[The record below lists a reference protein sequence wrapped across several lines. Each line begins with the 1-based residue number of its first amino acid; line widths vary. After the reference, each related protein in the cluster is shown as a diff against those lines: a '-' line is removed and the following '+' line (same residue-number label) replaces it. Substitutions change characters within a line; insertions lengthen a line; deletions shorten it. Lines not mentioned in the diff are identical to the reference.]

1 MNKICVYAPAMNS
14 MLRILLAVVSGL
26 TGLGAL
32 YLIQAPDQLAYS
44 QALELGAVTL
54 LLAATLISIAWD
66 ALRKPAEP
74 DGVEAGTQLIAPDAM
89 ASPGILTTDDQN
101 IVQTE
106 VAKLL
111 LLLRQHADANENF
124 SVALDRA
131 KENLHESL
139 KAEQVRIIISYL
151 MIENEKMKARTAN
164 LQANLENS
172 QRQIERLKTNLA
184 TAEAQGV
191 SDPLTGLKN
200 RRGFDVILS
209 AQVSASRSANQPLS
223 LILADIDHFKAINDR
238 YGHPAGDDVLRW
250 FSRILSGNVKG
261 RDTVARYGGEE
272 FAVILPATPLENAS
286 KVAAHIKAQ
295 LEQQVW
301 QKPGAP
307 NTLLRVTAS
316 FGVAQL
322 ADGEGTSGLVSRTDA
337 KLYEAKSG
345 GRNRVAA

>member
-1 MNKICVYAPAMNS
+1 MTS
-14 MLRILLAVVSGL
+14 MLRILLAVLSGI

-32 YLIQAPDQLAYS
+32 YLIQTPEQLAYS
-44 QALELGAVTL
+44 KALELGAVTL
-54 LLAATLISIAWD
+54 LLAATLLSIAWD
-66 ALRKPAEP
+66 ALRRP
-74 DGVEAGTQLIAPDAM
+74 DEQAGPERGSQAPEGTAP
-89 ASPGILTTDDQN
+89 PGILTSDDEN
-101 IVQTE
+101 IVRTE
-106 VAKLL
+106 VTRLL
-111 LLLRQHADANENF
+111 LLLRQHAEANENF

-131 KENLHESL
+131 KADLHESL
-139 KAEQVRIIISYL
+139 KTEQVRIIISYL

-172 QRQIERLKTNLA
+172 QHQIERLKTNLA

-200 RRGFDVILS
+200 RRGFDIILS
-209 AQVSASRSANQPLS
+209 SQVATSRAGNQPLS

-250 FSRILSGNVKG
+250 FARILSSNVKG
-261 RDTVARYGGEE
+261 RDTVAGYGGEE
-272 FAVILPATPLENAS
+272 FAVILPATPLENAC

-295 LEQQVW
+295 LEQQLW

-322 ADGEGTSGLVSRTDA
+322 AEGEGTSSLVSRADARLYDA
-337 KLYEAKSG
+337 KTG

>member
-1 MNKICVYAPAMNS
+1 MTS
-14 MLRILLAVVSGL
+14 MLRILLAVLSGI

-32 YLIQAPDQLAYS
+32 YLIQTPDQLAYS
-44 QALELGAVTL
+44 KALELGAVTL
-54 LLAATLISIAWD
+54 LLAATLLSIAWD
-66 ALRKPAEP
+66 ALRKPDEQ
-74 DGVEAGTQLIAPDAM
+74 AGPERGSQAPEGTAP
-89 ASPGILTTDDQN
+89 PGILTSDDEN
-101 IVQTE
+101 IVRTE
-106 VAKLL
+106 VTRLL
-111 LLLRQHADANENF
+111 LLLRQHAEANENF

-131 KENLHESL
+131 KADLHESL
-139 KAEQVRIIISYL
+139 KTEQVRIIISYL

-172 QRQIERLKTNLA
+172 QHQIERLKTNLA

-200 RRGFDVILS
+200 RRGFDIILS
-209 AQVSASRSANQPLS
+209 SQVATSRAGNQPLS
-223 LILADIDHFKAINDR
+223 LILADIDHFKAINDH

-250 FSRILSGNVKG
+250 FARILSSNVKG

-272 FAVILPATPLENAS
+272 FAVILPATPLENAC

-295 LEQQVW
+295 LEQQLW
-301 QKPGAP
+301 QKPGTP

-322 ADGEGTSGLVSRTDA
+322 AEGEGTSSLVSRADARLYDA
-337 KLYEAKSG
+337 KTG

>member
-1 MNKICVYAPAMNS
+1 MTS
-14 MLRILLAVVSGL
+14 MLRILLAVLSGI

-32 YLIQAPDQLAYS
+32 YLIQTPDQLAYS
-44 QALELGAVTL
+44 KALELGAVTL
-54 LLAATLISIAWD
+54 LLAATLLGIAWD
-66 ALRKPAEP
+66 ALRKPDEQ
-74 DGVEAGTQLIAPDAM
+74 AGPERGSQAPEGTAP
-89 ASPGILTTDDQN
+89 PGILTSDDEN
-101 IVQTE
+101 IVRTE
-106 VAKLL
+106 VTRLL
-111 LLLRQHADANENF
+111 LLLRQHAEANENF

-131 KENLHESL
+131 KADLHESL
-139 KAEQVRIIISYL
+139 KTEQVRIIISYL

-172 QRQIERLKTNLA
+172 QHQIERLKTNLA

-200 RRGFDVILS
+200 RRGFDIILS
-209 AQVSASRSANQPLS
+209 SQVATSRAGNQPLS

-250 FSRILSGNVKG
+250 FARILSSDVKG

-272 FAVILPATPLENAS
+272 FAVILPATPLENAC

-295 LEQQVW
+295 LEQQLW

-322 ADGEGTSGLVSRTDA
+322 AEGEGTSSLVSRADARLYDA
-337 KLYEAKSG
+337 KTG

>member
-1 MNKICVYAPAMNS
+1 MNNTCVCLPAMTS
-14 MLRILLAVVSGL
+14 MLRILLAVLSGL
-26 TGLGAL
+26 TGLGAM
-32 YLIQAPDQLAYS
+32 YLIQTPDQLAYS
-44 QALELGAVTL
+44 KALELGAVTL

-66 ALRKPAEP
+66 ALRKPDP
-74 DGVEAGTQLIAPDAM
+74 VEAADAQLAMLDGTPP
-89 ASPGILTTDDQN
+89 SGVLTSDDEN

-111 LLLRQHADANENF
+111 LLLRQHAEANENF

-139 KAEQVRIIISYL
+139 KAEQVRIVISYL

-209 AQVSASRSANQPLS
+209 AQVSASRSGSQPLS

-250 FSRILSGNVKG
+250 FARVLSGNVKG

-272 FAVILPATPLENAS
+272 FAVILPATPLENAT

-322 ADGEGTSGLVSRTDA
+322 SEGEGTSSLVSRADA
-337 KLYEAKSG
+337 KLYEAKTG

>member
-1 MNKICVYAPAMNS
+1 MTS
-14 MLRILLAVVSGL
+14 MLRILLAVLSGI

-32 YLIQAPDQLAYS
+32 YLIQVPDQLAYS
-44 QALELGAVTL
+44 KALELGAVTL
-54 LLAATLISIAWD
+54 LLAATLLSVAGD
-66 ALRKPAEP
+66 ALRKP
-74 DGVEAGTQLIAPDAM
+74 DDTAGPERGAQASEGTAP
-89 ASPGILTTDDQN
+89 PGILTSDDEN
-101 IVQTE
+101 IVRTE
-106 VAKLL
+106 VARLL
-111 LLLRQHADANENF
+111 LLLRQHAEANENF

-131 KENLHESL
+131 KEDLHESL
-139 KAEQVRIIISYL
+139 KTEQVRIIVSYL
-151 MIENEKMKARTAN
+151 MIENERMKARTAD
-164 LQANLENS
+164 LQASLENS

-209 AQVSASRSANQPLS
+209 SLVATSRAGNQPLS

-250 FSRILSGNVKG
+250 FARILSGNVKG

-272 FAVILPATPLENAS
+272 FAVILPATPLENACR
-286 KVAAHIKAQ
+286 VAAHIKAQ

-322 ADGEGTSGLVSRTDA
+322 AEGEGTSSLVSRADARLYDA
-337 KLYEAKSG
+337 KTS

>member
-1 MNKICVYAPAMNS
+1 MTS
-14 MLRILLAVVSGL
+14 MLRILLAVLSGI

-32 YLIQAPDQLAYS
+32 YLIQTPDQLAYS
-44 QALELGAVTL
+44 KALELGAVTL
-54 LLAATLISIAWD
+54 LLAATLLSIAWD
-66 ALRKPAEP
+66 ALRRP
-74 DGVEAGTQLIAPDAM
+74 DEQAGPERGSQAPEGTAP
-89 ASPGILTTDDQN
+89 PGILTSDDEN
-101 IVQTE
+101 IVRTE
-106 VAKLL
+106 ATRLL
-111 LLLRQHADANENF
+111 LLLRQHAEANENF

-131 KENLHESL
+131 KADLHESL
-139 KAEQVRIIISYL
+139 KTEQVRIIISYL

-164 LQANLENS
+164 LQANLEYS
-172 QRQIERLKTNLA
+172 QHQIERLKTNLA

-200 RRGFDVILS
+200 RRGFDIILS
-209 AQVSASRSANQPLS
+209 SQVATSRAGNQPLS

-250 FSRILSGNVKG
+250 FARILSSNVKG

-272 FAVILPATPLENAS
+272 FAVILPATPLENAC

-295 LEQQVW
+295 LEQQLW

-322 ADGEGTSGLVSRTDA
+322 AEGEGTSSLVSRADARLYDA
-337 KLYEAKSG
+337 KTG